1 MKNNCSS
8 FLEQISSDC
17 IEYSGNA
24 ANELSVKDRKGN
36 SQFFIKNNDKHH
48 LIKIRVDDCLIEG
61 SDKKKC
67 DYLILDCTENT
78 AYFVELKG
86 KKLEDA
92 VLQIKSTV
100 NILHSK
106 LMEFNFC
113 CRITQTKV
121 GGNYQEEKASLFK
134 FLKEKHKSNSNIAGR
149 KLIRIESQKL
159 IETI

>member
-1 MKNNCSS
+1 MKNCNP
-8 FLEQISSDC
+8 FLEQIFADC
-17 IEYSGNA
+17 LEYSGNT
-24 ANELSVKDRKGN
+24 ANELSVKDKKGT
-36 SQFFIKNNDKHH
+36 SQFFIKNNNHH
-48 LIKIRVDDCLIEG
+48 LIKIRVDDCLIKG

-92 VLQIKSTV
+92 VLQIESTV
-100 NILHSK
+100 NILYAK
-106 LMEFNFC
+106 LRDFNFC

-134 FLKEKHKSNSNIAGR
+134 FLKEKYKSNSNIATR

-159 IETI
+159 IEII